1 MKYIVRPRNDGGF
14 GSFSVA
20 ASEAREALNVAKE
33 MTERG
38 VEDVEI
44 LDSAGKPYD
53 LGELE
58 RVASEGQNPQETTC

>member
-1 MKYIVRPRNDGGF
+1 MKYTVRPKNNGGY

-20 ASEAREALNVAKE
+20 ASEAREALNAAKD

-44 LDSAGKPYD
+44 LDSAGSPYD
-53 LGELE
+53 LSELE
-58 RVASEGQNPQETTC
+58 RVASESEGSAA